1 MKILMLLSNAFDP
14 DPRVHREALTLIANG
29 YDVEILCWDR
39 DLKAAE
45 FEVVDQISLHRV
57 HVRSTHGRG
66 AGQIG
71 FLALFWIKAFL
82 KGLSKQYDIVHA
94 HDFDTLALGFAL
106 SRIKKAKLVYDSH
119 ESYVDMLHNHPIWLK
134 KIILTLED
142 FFLKHIDLL
151 ITVGEKLNTYF
162 KQRGAK
168 TTCVVGNWQDPEKFV
183 FTKGQIDS
191 ERKKLGILDDQKVIS
206 FIANLGPERQVPQL
220 IEAVRQTP
228 GIFLIIGGNGS
239 SRALVETAARE
250 CGNICYL
257 GYVKPHMIPL
267 YTACS
272 DIVFYGFD
280 PENPNARFS
289 APNKLFEGL
298 AAGKIILTC
307 DFGEIGKIVR
317 ESRCGI
323 ILDSYSVNDL
333 KKAFADL
340 MTKDTT
346 KLCLNSL
353 YAGRHLYTLKK
364 ATLILIKHYHQIFQ
378 RMSQE

>member
-14 DPRVHREALTLIANG
+14 DPRVQREALSLIANG

-39 DLKAAE
+39 DLKAPE
-45 FEVVDQISLHRV
+45 FEVMDQISLHRV

-82 KGLSKQYDIVHA
+82 KGLSKRYDIVHA
-94 HDFDTLALGFAL
+94 HDFDTLPLGFVL

-119 ESYVDMLHNHPIWLK
+119 ESYVDMLHSHPSWLK
-134 KIILTLED
+134 KIISSLED
-142 FFLKHIDLL
+142 FFLKQVDLL
-151 ITVGEKLNTYF
+151 ITVGEKLQQHF
-162 KQRGAK
+162 EKRGAQK
-168 TTCVVGNWQDPEKFV
+168 TCVVGNWQDPDKFM
-183 FTKGQIDS
+183 FTREQIAS
-191 ERKKLGILDDQKVIS
+191 EREKLGISKNQKVIS

-239 SRALVETAARE
+239 SREMVETAAGE

-307 DFGEIGKIVR
+307 DFGG
-317 ESRCGI
+317 
-323 ILDSYSVNDL
+323 
-333 KKAFADL
+333 
-340 MTKDTT
+340 
-346 KLCLNSL
+346 
-353 YAGRHLYTLKK
+353 
-364 ATLILIKHYHQIFQ
+364 
-378 RMSQE
+378 